1 MENSIIEKKFKA
13 LKYIVR
19 SYELYKGSK
28 KSLLEQEIRS
38 LKTKL
43 SFEDHESLRN
53 AFEDYINYL
62 LNILAN
68 TQRVFVRIKQDS
80 EIPDD
85 IESLFDDK

>member
-1 MENSIIEKKFKA
+1 MENSIIEKKLKA

-43 SFEDHESLRN
+43 SFEDHESLKN

-68 TQRVFVRIKQDS
+68 TQRVFVRIQQNT

-85 IESLFDDK
+85 IESLFDDE